1 MYSKENKNIEG
12 VPDFNSTE
20 ISGKK
25 TKYCLC
31 IPIINES
38 DRIHKQLERAQ
49 KSGIDKLVDIIMCD
63 GDSTDG
69 STDLLKLQSLG
80 VNTLLVK
87 KGFGKQ
93 GAQLRMGFWFAL
105 ERGYEGILTI
115 DGNNKDSIES
125 ISLFIEKLEE
135 GYDFIQGSR
144 YVEGGKAINTPL
156 IRHFAVKFIHSPLI
170 SLTAKHK
177 FTDST
182 NAYRA
187 YSKKYLMHP
196 KVKPF
201 RLIFV
206 TYELLAFLSVR
217 ASQLGLKV
225 AEVPV
230 ERRYPEKGK
239 VPTKISFFKGN
250 MNLIKILVDNFR
262 GKYNPK

>member
-1 MYSKENKNIEG
+1 MFSKTNEAIFG
-12 VPDFNSTE
+12 VPKFLSTE
-20 ISGKK
+20 IEERK

-31 IPIINES
+31 IPIINEG
-38 DRIHKQLERAQ
+38 DRIQKQLLRAQ
-49 KSGIDKLVDIIMCD
+49 QNGVDKLVDIIICD

-69 STDLLKLQSLG
+69 STEINKLKEFG

-87 KGFGKQ
+87 KDSGKQ

-105 ERGYEGILTI
+105 ERGYEGIITI

-125 ISLFIEKLEE
+125 VPLFIEKLEQE
-135 GYDFIQGSR
+135 FDFVQGSR
-144 YVEGGKAINTPL
+144 YVKGGKAINTPK

-170 SLTAKHK
+170 SLTARHR

-182 NAYRA
+182 NAYRC
-187 YSKKYLMHP
+187 YSKKYLTHS
-196 KVKPF
+196 KVQPF
-201 RLIFV
+201 RPIFT

-225 AEVPV
+225 GEVPV
-230 ERRYPEKGK
+230 ERKYPESGK

-250 MNLIKILVDNFR
+250 FNLIKILVNNLF
-262 GKYNPK
+262 GKYNP

>member
-1 MYSKENKNIEG
+1 MYSKEHKNISG
-12 VPDFNSTE
+12 VPDFNSNE
-20 ISGKK
+20 FHEKK
-25 TKYCLC
+25 AKYCLC
-31 IPIINES
+31 IPIINEAE
-38 DRIHKQLERAQ
+38 RIHLQLERA
-49 KSGIDKLVDIIMCD
+49 KKTGIDQLVDIIICD

-69 STDLLKLQSLG
+69 STETSKLESLG

-105 ERGYEGILTI
+105 ERGYEGVLTI

-125 ISLFIEKLEE
+125 VPLFIEKLEQ

-144 YVEGGKAINTPL
+144 YVKGGKAINTPL
-156 IRHFAVKFIHSPLI
+156 IRSFAVKFIHSPMI
-170 SLTAKHK
+170 SFTAKHK

-187 YSKKYLMHP
+187 YSKKYLTHP
-196 KVKPF
+196 EVQLF
-201 RLIFV
+201 RDIFV

-217 ASQLGLKV
+217 AAQIGLKV

-250 MNLIKILVDNFR
+250 MNLIKILVNNFR
-262 GKYNPK
+262 GKYNP

>member
-1 MYSKENKNIEG
+1 MFSKTNEAIFG
-12 VPDFNSTE
+12 VPKFLSTE
-20 ISGKK
+20 IEEKK

-31 IPIINES
+31 IPIINEGE
-38 DRIHKQLERAQ
+38 RIHKQLQRAQ
-49 KSGIDKLVDIIMCD
+49 QHGIDKLVDIIICD

-69 STDLLKLQSLG
+69 STEHHQLKSLG

-87 KGFGKQ
+87 KDTGKQ

-105 ERGYEGILTI
+105 ERGYQGIITI

-125 ISLFIEKLEE
+125 VPLFIEKLEQE
-135 GYDFIQGSR
+135 FDFVQGSR
-144 YVEGGKAINTPL
+144 YVQGGRAINTPK

-170 SLTAKHK
+170 SLTARHR

-182 NAYRA
+182 NAYRC
-187 YSKKYLMHP
+187 YSKKYLTHP
-196 KVKPF
+196 KVRPF
-201 RLIFV
+201 RPIFT

-217 ASQLGLKV
+217 ASQLGLKA

-230 ERRYPEKGK
+230 ERKYPESGK

-250 MNLIKILVDNFR
+250 FNLIKILVNNLF
-262 GKYNPK
+262 GKYNP